1 MFRCVTAIALAWILI
16 GSCPRAEAQQG
27 VQYQQGAETQPSKH
41 ECWDNYWRDYHRN
54 KMWPEPFLM
63 ADRQSVISPFAT
75 MVANGWRRQNLL
87 SDYHFD
93 SESNQLNGAGEMK
106 VRFILTQ
113 MPPSRRTI
121 FVQRGQSPDVT
132 ASRISYVDRA
142 AARVAPT
149 GAMAGIVESDLPND
163 GWPADEVEAVSRK
176 FYKTQPDPRLKS
188 LSGADQSSAGSGNS
202 N

>member
-1 MFRCVTAIALAWILI
+1 MYRCSVALALAWILL
-16 GSCPRAEAQQG
+16 GTCSVADAQTG
-27 VQYQQGAETQPSKH
+27 H

-63 ADRQSVISPFAT
+63 LDRQSVIAPFAT

-93 SESNQLNGAGEMK
+93 EETNQLNVAGEMK

-121 FVQRGQSPDVT
+121 FVQRGLTPDVT
-132 ASRISYVDRA
+132 AARIGVVDRA
-142 AARVAPT
+142 ALRVTPG

-163 GWPADEVEAVSRK
+163 GWPADEVDSVARRY
-176 FYKTQPDPRLKS
+176 YKTQPDPRLKS
-188 LSGADQSSAGSGNS
+188 VSGADQSSAGAGNS